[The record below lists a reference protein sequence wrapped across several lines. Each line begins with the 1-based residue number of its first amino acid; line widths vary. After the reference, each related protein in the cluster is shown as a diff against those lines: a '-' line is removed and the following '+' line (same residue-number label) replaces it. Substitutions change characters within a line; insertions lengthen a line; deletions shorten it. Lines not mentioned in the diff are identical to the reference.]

1 MLKVFKWASLSLLAL
16 VMLIVLVGVYRF
28 NFTDNDIY
36 VENERG
42 DFVRIDALDQ

>member
-42 DFVRIDALDQ
+42 DLVRIDTLDQ